1 MVYYI
6 YVLAVSFAVLFVHFG
21 LGILVLVNFAICYMY
36 VGGIHPARID
46 WIRDLRILFRIYA
59 AVVSAVWH
67 DKLFK

>member
-36 VGGIHPARID
+36 VWGIHPARID